1 MLKTP
6 ILISLFVL
14 ILSGCGGG
22 STATSS
28 NSNATATSSN
38 SASTSTSSLTTS
50 TVKEPTVVTT
60 IPDVQQCDLT
70 ADISVSAINIV
81 NQVRAESRN
90 CGNTYYAAADPVV
103 WNNLLSTAAQS
114 HSDDMAGLN
123 FFSHTSS
130 NGDSVGD
137 RVTNAG
143 YVWRTVGENISA
155 GRDSLQ
161 ATIDGLVNSPGHCA
175 NIMNPNFV
183 EMAVACTENS
193 SSRYGVYWTQV
204 FATQR

>member
-1 MLKTP
+1 MGTLSMT
-6 ILISLFVL
+6 INRIVFSLAFLVL
-14 ILSGCGGG
+14 AGCGGG

-28 NSNATATSSN
+28 NSTSSN
-38 SASTSTSSLTTS
+38 TTSTSTSSTSSTTTS
-50 TVKEPTVVTT
+50 TPTTSST
-60 IPDVQQCDLT
+60 PDVQQCNLT
-70 ADISVSAINIV
+70 ADISFTAINIV
-81 NQVRAESRN
+81 NQVRAQSRN
-90 CGNTYYAAADPVV
+90 CGSTFYEAADPVV
-103 WNNLLSTAAQS
+103 WNNLLANAAQS

-130 NGDSVGD
+130 NGLSVGD

-183 EMAVACTENS
+183 EMAVACTQNTS
-193 SSRYGVYWTQV
+193 STYGVYWTQV